1 MTTSPTLQELRAKYR
16 AVLTEGGYTP
26 DELKRRCEGRMRN
39 RSITPTP
46 EAWVCAAEAIQ
57 TDDEYE
63 AQGGDDEGYLGTG
76 MSEAAYFTAAG
87 SAEFL

>member
-1 MTTSPTLQELRAKYR
+1 MTTPTLQELREQYR
-16 AVLTEGGYTP
+16 AVLNEGGYSP
-26 DELKRRCEGRMRN
+26 SELKGRCEGRMRN

-46 EAWVCAAEAIQ
+46 EAWVCAAKSILSN
-57 TDDEYE
+57 DEYE

-76 MSEAAYFTAAG
+76 MSEAAYYTAAG